1 MTSKTKRARH
11 TLEFKLEA
19 VKPDK
24 GWLTRIR
31 RDAPSFSREKT
42 LPILVG
48 AKRRLTSREAVV
60 AMADAFLREVV
71 SYFDYAIAIRR
82 LIAIVVHE
90 DTKLAPMKTRL
101 LPADPSIGTP
111 PGFPDAA
118 ELAVLRALGR
128 RLSTRE
134 TAERYLSECRA
145 PGASSCGA
153 LGRIR
158 RQPREL
164 AELFEIQADERAI
177 APLRRLPR
185 PKPTIS
191 DDVGLWLGVRLMA
204 ARHAAGIDTLADP
217 TVRVAWAG
225 GCAAY
230 RGILCAVVPWEQLRR
245 SNEAGSSQ

>member
-1 MTSKTKRARH
+1 
-11 TLEFKLEA
+11 
-19 VKPDK
+19 
-24 GWLTRIR
+24 
-31 RDAPSFSREKT
+31 
-42 LPILVG
+42 
-48 AKRRLTSREAVV
+48 
-60 AMADAFLREVV
+60 MADAFLREVV
-71 SYFDYAIAIRR
+71 SYFDYAIAIRI

-90 DTKLAPMKTRL
+90 STKLAPMKTRL

-191 DDVGLWLGVRLMA
+191 DDVG
-204 ARHAAGIDTLADP
+204 
-217 TVRVAWAG
+217 VAWAG
-225 GCAAY
+225 GCAAH
-230 RGILCAVVPWEQLRR
+230 RGILCVVVPWEQLRR
-245 SNEAGSSQ
+245 SNEAGSSQGPYRAPRESGRGMEWRSFTDGLSTRFHCPQNLT